1 MDETRLFS
9 LLERIAVS
17 LERLS
22 NDGKPAAPNLVRP
35 MDEFWNFDW
44 AAIGAE
50 IVKDDADG
58 PTHVQHNGALYTR
71 RSPVNKYE
79 PAIWYSA
86 PAGKD
91 AEGNVEYVRLITFKT
106 FGDADPLP
114 GKVANNGHKA
124 TAAQQAQTTRQ
135 PAPQAQQ
142 LATPPPPPPAQKA
155 ATRPYSPNILKAK
168 LAEWAN
174 ARADQP
180 CTPQHRT
187 LLAGKLETAVGGK
200 LPRYE
205 MSNWLFGS
213 SSTADIPCD
222 MVLAALKDW
231 LEIKNWESKPSE
243 IAIAEVKAAH
253 AAAVAHIKTTQ
264 KA

>member
-1 MDETRLFS
+1 MELEKIAT
-9 LLERIAVS
+9 LLERIAVA
-17 LERLS
+17 LERLA
-22 NDGKPAAPNLVRP
+22 NDGKPPALNLVRP

-44 AAIGAE
+44 SAIGAE
-50 IVKDDADG
+50 IVKDDDDG

-91 AEGNVEYVRLITFKT
+91 ADGNVEYVRLITFKT

-124 TAAQQAQTTRQ
+124 PAPQQTQAPRQ
-135 PAPQAQQ
+135 PAAQTQ
-142 LATPPPPPPAQKA
+142 RPAAPPPAPAGVQPA
-155 ATRPYSPNILKAK
+155 SRPYSPDVLKVK
-168 LAEWAN
+168 LAEWAKT
-174 ARADQP
+174 RAGQA
-180 CTPQHRT
+180 CTAQHRT
-187 LLAGKLETAVGGK
+187 LLAGQLEGAVGGK

-205 MSNWLFGS
+205 MSTWLFGS
-213 SSTADIPCD
+213 SSTADIPCEI
-222 MVLAALKDW
+222 VLAALKDW
-231 LEIKNWESKPSE
+231 LEISGWESKPSD

-253 AAAVAHIKTTQ
+253 AFCVAEIKATQ